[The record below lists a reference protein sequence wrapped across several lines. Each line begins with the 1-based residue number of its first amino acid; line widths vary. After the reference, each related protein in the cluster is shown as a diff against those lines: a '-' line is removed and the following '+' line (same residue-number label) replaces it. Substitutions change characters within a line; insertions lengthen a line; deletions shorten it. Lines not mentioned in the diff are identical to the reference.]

1 MEYIEV
7 TGRTIDDALTN
18 ACLKLETTSDNIE
31 YEVIEKGS
39 NGLFGIFNSKPTKIK
54 ARVKAGVGSVDD
66 EFSKLEAKE
75 KKSID
80 DTIKSEI
87 KAESKKE
94 VVKETEKA
102 VKKETAPKADN
113 SKVSATQAVN
123 ASEEDLEEKANN
135 NEPRPV
141 LSNEEIESR
150 IRTFLGDMFSA
161 MDIPVEV
168 KITFDTEEECVNV
181 ELIGENMGLL
191 IGKRGQTL
199 DSIQYLTSLV
209 LNKGK
214 EKYVRIKVDTENYRQ
229 RRKDTLESLAKNIAY
244 KVKRSRRSVALE
256 PMNPYERRIIYA
268 AELVRDIKSQGD
280 FCVGGACYPEG
291 HVEAANKTED
301 ILHLKEKVDAGCEFL
316 TTQMFFDNNIMYNF
330 LYRIREKGITV
341 PVVAGI
347 MPVTNVKQI
356 KRITSM
362 SGTYLPER
370 FKAIVDRFGDNP
382 AAMKQAGVIYATEQ
396 IIDLIANGVNHIH
409 VYSMNKPEI
418 AAGIQSSLSEI
429 LK

>member
-54 ARVKAGVGSVDD
+54 ARVKAGVSSVDD

-94 VVKETEKA
+94 VVKETEEA

-256 PMNPYERRIIYA
+256 PMNPYERRIIHSA
-268 AELVRDIKSQGD
+268 LQGD
-280 FCVGGACYPEG
+280 KFVSTKSEG
-291 HVEAANKTED
+291 EEPFRHVVVYLD
-301 ILHLKEKVDAGCEFL
+301 REKAGNNRYSEHRYS
-316 TTQMFFDNNIMYNF
+316 DNN
-330 LYRIREKGITV
+330 R
-341 PVVAGI
+341 
-347 MPVTNVKQI
+347 
-356 KRITSM
+356 
-362 SGTYLPER
+362 
-370 FKAIVDRFGDNP
+370 
-382 AAMKQAGVIYATEQ
+382 
-396 IIDLIANGVNHIH
+396 
-409 VYSMNKPEI
+409 YSR
-418 AAGIQSSLSEI
+418 
-429 LK
+429 